1 MSREANS
8 RLESLVPCPTPCLRQ
23 SRPWNWGTLFN
34 VQCPCLPSPGRL
46 LARRPPRA
54 RKCDDLYVNACLL
67 NSLGRNIMGACSV
80 TYHGRPRPS
89 DHGSPACKVSTRNE
103 ETLTEETMHG
113 SDQLRWQ
120 LSSLATSFAVP
131 YWHWHRG
138 LIAAGCPLFFLLV
151 SDFGRDLLTYQLR
164 RLPD

>member
-1 MSREANS
+1 M
-8 RLESLVPCPTPCLRQ
+8 
-23 SRPWNWGTLFN
+23 FN
-34 VQCPCLPSPGRL
+34 VHVYRVLEDYL
-46 LARRPPRA
+46 HADPRA
-54 RKCDDLYVNACLL
+54 RVNVAIYVNACLL
-67 NSLGRNIMGACSV
+67 NTVTLGRNIMGACSV

-138 LIAAGCPLFFLLV
+138 LIAAGWALFFLLV
-151 SDFGRDLLTYQLR
+151 SDFGRVCEY
-164 RLPD
+164 